1 MPAKVIF
8 VHDDP
13 EFIERAAAALSAG
26 WAQALARMARVKRPA
41 IKVVFT
47 AAAENVEYTEGIGE
61 AVTAAPSICLSSSLR
76 LLRYP
81 QTELRVRRLV

>member
-26 WAQALARMARVKRPA
+26 WAQGGRVPGA
-41 IKVVFT
+41 
-47 AAAENVEYTEGIGE
+47 NGG
-61 AVTAAPSICLSSSLR
+61 L
-76 LLRYP
+76 
-81 QTELRVRRLV
+81 